1 MLTTKIC
8 VPCFKRKEKKKTL
21 LSIRTVDR
29 DKSNL
34 SRGCVLLCHPLG
46 SRVAWASPRHPAAL
60 RRPRRRP
67 RPRSATRLR
76 GRDCGQRSGRSGAV
90 TGPGGMGGSGGK
102 GAAGWGRR
110 AESRSPSAQRGP
122 RVQSARS
129 LEAPPVLPLLPELPR
144 VRRRLSRLLG
154 EACSPASRGQ
164 DPASRAPGRSARRS
178 DSHKLP
184 PARRGHC
191 SPRASYLHGAHGSGF
206 HSRPPGSAARAPA
219 AEGAA
224 APGCACGEGR
234 SAINTRRRRRRGSA
248 SGAGGGRPRSE
259 PSEVARGG
267 GEGGAGGVGGER
279 AQGRHGRLDAGPSA
293 ARAGRSGAER
303 RAAASPPRAPA
314 ERPQP
319 CALAGA
325 AASEARPR
333 EVKAVAPLPGPEPAP
348 RRGEPGAAQPE
359 PRGQQESHSPL
370 QRPGPRPAR
379 RRAPP
384 HPARGQVRRGQPP
397 RERAS
402 PIRASPPPTCTLLG
416 PWPGADPSV
425 LRHQTEGRKRWGVRC
440 ATRDTPI
447 LQRLKATRR
456 AVDPRTG

>member
-1 MLTTKIC
+1 MKCSPQKSVSLAL
-8 VPCFKRKEKKKTL
+8 KEKKKKKTL

-102 GAAGWGRR
+102 GAARWGRR

-129 LEAPPVLPLLPELPR
+129 PEAPPVLPLLPELPR

-184 PARRGHC
+184 PARP
-191 SPRASYLHGAHGSGF
+191 PRSLFTARLLPPRRPRLRLPLPASGLGGSG
-206 HSRPPGSAARAPA
+206 
-219 AEGAA
+219 
-224 APGCACGEGR
+224 PGC
-234 SAINTRRRRRRGSA
+234 
-248 SGAGGGRPRSE
+248 GGR
-259 PSEVARGG
+259 GG
-267 GEGGAGGVGGER
+267 
-279 AQGRHGRLDAGPSA
+279 
-293 ARAGRSGAER
+293 SGLR
-303 RAAASPPRAPA
+303 
-314 ERPQP
+314 
-319 CALAGA
+319 
-325 AASEARPR
+325 
-333 EVKAVAPLPGPEPAP
+333 
-348 RRGEPGAAQPE
+348 
-359 PRGQQESHSPL
+359 
-370 QRPGPRPAR
+370 
-379 RRAPP
+379 
-384 HPARGQVRRGQPP
+384 VRRG
-397 RERAS
+397 A
-402 PIRASPPPTCTLLG
+402 LG
-416 PWPGADPSV
+416 Y
-425 LRHQTEGRKRWGVRC
+425 
-440 ATRDTPI
+440 
-447 LQRLKATRR
+447 
-456 AVDPRTG
+456 